1 MDRMLSNEALL
12 SAKAAAKKASE
23 SAQYAINLIDVREPE
38 QAATAI
44 ECGTAKAIEAVN
56 HFSKALTIAYEHQIL
71 AKQAHGNNFSPNADE
86 AVKFGN
92 AKTTVLFKPDGT
104 VQCTFHTPPFT
115 KSRATQNRFF
125 EYFCMDLQQKVVSNY
140 PPNYKKIETAYVIFI
155 HHYDGTDPHKQPY
168 FDNDNLAIKAILDSV
183 LPYVCYDDAS
193 CYCSNLYLSQPD
205 VSDFS
210 ELIILEKC
218 NAKRWICER
227 NELDFSKDFA

>member
-23 SAQYAINLIDVREPE
+23 SAQFAINLIDVGEPE
-38 QAATAI
+38 QATTAI
-44 ECGTAKAIEAVN
+44 ECGTAKAMEAVN
-56 HFSKALTIAYEHQIL
+56 HFSRALTVAYEHQMPSV
-71 AKQAHGNNFSPNADE
+71 KTHGDKSPYAD
-86 AVKFGN
+86 AAMKFEGTQ
-92 AKTTVLFKPDGT
+92 TTVRFQPDGT
-104 VQCTFHTPPFT
+104 VQCNFHTPPFT

-140 PPNYKKIETAYVIFI
+140 PPNYKKIGTAYVIFI
-155 HHYDGTDPHKQPY
+155 HHYDGADPHKQPY